1 VTTSGDRVSPLS
13 LAGRTALVTG
23 GGAGIG
29 AACAL
34 LLAARGA
41 QVTVTD
47 VDPEAAR
54 ALASRLGGGAVGIA
68 LDVRDHD
75 AVDAVVRRVVE
86 TSGGLDVA
94 VNNAGVGVPVPH
106 DVGETSFEEWR
117 RVTSVNLDGVFV
129 AMSAELRAMGIAGR
143 GSVVNMG
150 SVGAAVGIAGA
161 SAYVASKHAVLGLTR
176 TAALEYAG
184 RGVRVNMVTPGYIDT
199 AISPRTPEQKAR
211 LAALHPLDR
220 LGRSDEVA
228 EVVCFLAS
236 DAASFVTGSN
246 YEVDGGYLAR

>member
-1 VTTSGDRVSPLS
+1 MPAPDPAFDHLS

-29 AACAL
+29 AACAT

-41 QVTVTD
+41 RVTVTD
-47 VDPEAAR
+47 IDEDAAV
-54 ALASRLGGGAVGIA
+54 ALASTLGGGATGVA

-75 AVDAVVRRVVE
+75 AVEAVVRRTAE
-86 TSGGLDVA
+86 ASGRLDIA
-94 VNNAGVGVPVPH
+94 VNNAGVGVPVPY
-106 DVGETSFEEWR
+106 DVGDTSFDEWR
-117 RVTSVNLDGVFV
+117 RVTSVNLDGVFA
-129 AMSAELRAMGIAGR
+129 AMAAELRVMAAAGG
-143 GSVVNMG
+143 GSIVNMG
-150 SVGAAVGIAGA
+150 SIGSAAGIAGA
-161 SAYVASKHAVLGLTR
+161 SSYVASKHAVLGLTR

-184 RGVRVNMVTPGYIDT
+184 RGVRVNMVTPGYVDT
-199 AISPRTPEQKAR
+199 TISPRTPEQKAR

-220 LGRSDEVA
+220 LAESVEVA